1 MVIFSKIGT
10 YVDYYTVIKILHME
24 KEHHPNQ
31 KDLDILKS
39 KLNALEVSATDNF
52 QKSLIEVLRV
62 LVENQLHSLNE
73 FDHLKKAIDLP
84 TLQIFKVERKA
95 VHDLNL

>member
-1 MVIFSKIGT
+1 
-10 YVDYYTVIKILHME
+10 ME
-24 KEHHPNQ
+24 KGHHPNQ
-31 KDLDILKS
+31 KDFDILIS

-52 QKSLIEVLRV
+52 QKSLIGVLRI

-73 FDHLKKAIDLP
+73 FDHLKKAIDLL

-95 VHDLNL
+95 DS

>member
-1 MVIFSKIGT
+1 
-10 YVDYYTVIKILHME
+10 ME

-62 LVENQLHSLNE
+62 LVENQLHSLTDDK
-73 FDHLKKAIDLP
+73 FGDRPYCCIVRSYSRLVLSS
-84 TLQIFKVERKA
+84 
-95 VHDLNL
+95 